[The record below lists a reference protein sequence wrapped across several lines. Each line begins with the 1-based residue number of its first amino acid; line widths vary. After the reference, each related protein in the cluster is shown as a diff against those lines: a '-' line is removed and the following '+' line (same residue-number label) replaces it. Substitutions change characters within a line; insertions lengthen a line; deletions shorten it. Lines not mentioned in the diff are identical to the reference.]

1 MLVNLKEIVK
11 GIKERNCAVAGFN
24 VFGYEDASAV
34 IKAAEALNAPVI
46 LMTNKVAVAHM
57 PIEYYGVLFTAM
69 AKDAKVPV
77 CVHLD
82 HATDVELVKR
92 AIDSGFTSVMYDG
105 SQLSLEENIRN
116 TKEVVAL
123 AHPLNVS
130 VEAEIGAVGY
140 SGVEGYKEVY
150 TEPEEAKQFAEET
163 GVDALAIAIGT
174 LHRMETQEAKIQFDR
189 LEAIQGMTD
198 VPLVIHGSTGIKDE
212 DLKKLINYHVV
223 KINIGTALRMAFG
236 KSLREEV
243 LNKPNEFDRIALFKA
258 PMKKVEEEAKNKM
271 QLLGF

>member
-1 MLVNLKEIVK
+1 MLVNLKETLK
-11 GIKERNCAVAGFN
+11 GIKEKKCAVAGFN

-34 IKAAEALNAPVI
+34 IKAAEALKAPVI

-57 PIEYYGVLFTAM
+57 PIEYYGLLFTAM

-77 CVHLD
+77 CIHLD
-82 HATDVELVKR
+82 HATDIDLVKR

-105 SQLSLEENIRN
+105 SQLSIEENIKN
-116 TKEVVAL
+116 TKKVIAL

-150 TEPEEAKQFAEET
+150 TEPEEAKHFAEAT
-163 GVDALAIAIGT
+163 GVDALAVAIGT
-174 LHRMETQEAKIQFDR
+174 LHRMETQGAKIQFDR
-189 LEAIQGMTD
+189 LKAIQGVTD
-198 VPLVIHGSTGIKDE
+198 VPLVIHGSTGITDE
-212 DLKKLINYHVV
+212 DLSKLTNYHVAKV
-223 KINIGTALRMAFG
+223 NIGTALRMMFG
-236 KSLREEV
+236 KTLREEI
-243 LNKPNEFDRIALFKA
+243 LNNPNEFDRIPLFKK
-258 PMKKVEEEAKNKM
+258 PMIKVEEEAKKKM